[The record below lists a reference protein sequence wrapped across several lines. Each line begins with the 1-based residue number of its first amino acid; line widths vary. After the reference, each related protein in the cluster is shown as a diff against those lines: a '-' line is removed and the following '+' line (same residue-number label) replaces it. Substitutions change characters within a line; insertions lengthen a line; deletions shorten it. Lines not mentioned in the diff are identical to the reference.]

1 MINSQNK
8 NLSIIN
14 SYIDKDKCI
23 ILLNSYPRSG
33 NTWIRMLTTDLILQ
47 SKGHETRTKLPI
59 GPDIVFP
66 DIHAD
71 PITQDS
77 FVLSEDTL
85 LIKTHL
91 QKDFLEKNIRNFHN
105 VRNIVLYRDPIDSL
119 VSYFHFSKKYDL
131 IDKDYSVDKFCK
143 ENASKWNRFYKSY
156 NEPNNC
162 ITISYENTTING
174 PDTMAK
180 LCEYLKIN
188 NESASIKKA
197 LANMSF
203 KNLQNLEFSKRK
215 ENRFFR
221 EGKIGNGRS
230 EVSTETLRSVR
241 NATKEIHEKLNK
253 AENHHIDSH

>member
-1 MINSQNK
+1 MINSQKK
-8 NLSIIN
+8 NLSTIN

-33 NTWIRMLTTDLILQ
+33 NTWIRLLTTDLILQ

-59 GPDIVFP
+59 GPNIVFP
-66 DIHAD
+66 DIHSD

-91 QKDFLEKNIRNFHN
+91 QKDFLEQNIYNFNN
-105 VRNIVLYRDPIDSL
+105 VKNIVLYRDPIDSL

-131 IDKDYSVDKFCK
+131 IDEDYSVDKFCK

-156 NEPNNC
+156 KNLKNC
-162 ITISYENTTING
+162 ITISYESTTL
-174 PDTMAK
+174 DTLATMVK

-197 LANMSF
+197 MSNMSF

-221 EGKIGNGRS
+221 GGKTGNGAS
-230 EVSTETLRSVR
+230 EVSIETLKSVR
-241 NATKEIHEKLNK
+241 NETKELHEKLK
-253 AENHHIDSH
+253 KSENHHIGSY